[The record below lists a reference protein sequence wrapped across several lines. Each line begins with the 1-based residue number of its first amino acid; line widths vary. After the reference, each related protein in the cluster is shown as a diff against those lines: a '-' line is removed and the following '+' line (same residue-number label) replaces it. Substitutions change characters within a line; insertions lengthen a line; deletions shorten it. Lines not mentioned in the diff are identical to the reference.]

1 MMTRRSSAA
10 RRRRSVTTNLGEK
23 IMTSLSALPPASQRR
38 PAKAV
43 AARRILFVDDDELI
57 LRSMERVLRRPAAE
71 SGWELC
77 FATSGEA
84 ALEEMTKN
92 PVEVMLVDANMAR
105 MSGAALLKRVQERDP
120 SVVRILLSGHT
131 GLDVLRSAL
140 PYAHQFLPKP
150 CDGHLL
156 RSTLD
161 SACGLRQLLA
171 RPEMRHLVG
180 SSNELPSAPRT
191 FIELSNALSNPHA
204 STRTVSDIIERDIA
218 MSARVLQL
226 VSSAFYGLPRAVTS
240 VSGAVA
246 YLGVEVIKAIVL
258 SVEVSRMFPL
268 TQAAPN
274 FSVDALQ
281 QHSMHISQFAKR
293 ILGHEPGGDV
303 VLVAGLLQDTGQL
316 VLASRAASR
325 FATAVDTASKLKQPL
340 HEVEQDVFGASHAEI
355 GAYLL
360 GLWGLPPRVVGAVV
374 HHLEPQR
381 SNARVFDAA
390 AALYVANHL
399 VVDPDVPALDELPPH
414 TIALDL
420 SYLRTLGVAH
430 QLDEW
435 RRLAR
440 AFGGGCSQAP
450 KLAARA

>member
-1 MMTRRSSAA
+1 MS
-10 RRRRSVTTNLGEK
+10 
-23 IMTSLSALPPASQRR
+23 SLSAASPPSQRR
-38 PAKAV
+38 PALVKAV
-43 AARRILFVDDDELI
+43 RRILFVDDDELI

-77 FATSGEA
+77 FATDGQA
-84 ALEEMTKN
+84 ALEEMARC
-92 PVEVMLVDANMAR
+92 PVEVMLVDANMAK
-105 MSGAALLKRVQERDP
+105 MSGATLLRKVQERDP
-120 SVVRILLSGHT
+120 AVVRIMLSGHT
-131 GLDVLRSAL
+131 GLDVLRTAL

-150 CDGHLL
+150 CDGQLL
-156 RSTLD
+156 RSTLE
-161 SACGLRQLLA
+161 SACGLRGLLG
-171 RPEMRHLVG
+171 RPEMRQLVG

-191 FIELSNALSNPHA
+191 FIELSNALANPSA
-204 STRTVSDIIERDIA
+204 SARAVAEIIERDVAI
-218 MSARVLQL
+218 SARVLQL

-240 VSGAVA
+240 IGGAVA

-268 TQAAPN
+268 TQSIPD
-274 FSVDALQ
+274 FSIDALQ
-281 QHSMHISQFAKR
+281 QHGMKVSQLAKR

-303 VLVAGLLQDTGQL
+303 LLVAGLLQDSGQL

-325 FATAVDTASKLKQPL
+325 FGIALSTAHARKQPL
-340 HEVEQDVFGASHAEI
+340 QELEVDLFGASHAEI

-360 GLWGLPPRVVGAVV
+360 GLWGLPQRVVNTVGN
-374 HHLEPQR
+374 HLEPQR
-381 SNARVFDAA
+381 VGNRVFDAA
-390 AALYVANHL
+390 AALYVANLL
-399 VVDPDVPALDELPPH
+399 VVDPDVPALDEVPPH

-420 SYLRTLGVAH
+420 GFLRLVGVAH

-440 AFGGGCSQAP
+440 AFSSGKSSSP

>member
-1 MMTRRSSAA
+1 
-10 RRRRSVTTNLGEK
+10 
-23 IMTSLSALPPASQRR
+23 
-38 PAKAV
+38 
-43 AARRILFVDDDELI
+43 VDDDELI

-71 SGWELC
+71 NGWELC
-77 FATSGEA
+77 FATDGEA
-84 ALEEMTKN
+84 ALEEMN
-92 PVEVMLVDANMAR
+92 RSPVEVLLADANMAK
-105 MSGAALLKRVQERDP
+105 MSGATLLRKVQERDP
-120 SVVRILLSGHT
+120 AVVRILLSGHT
-131 GLDVLRSAL
+131 GLDVLRTAL

-150 CDGHLL
+150 CDGQLL

-161 SACGLRQLLA
+161 SACGLRGLLA
-171 RPEMRHLVG
+171 RPEMRQLVG
-180 SSNELPSAPRT
+180 SSNQLPSAPRT
-191 FIELSNALSNPHA
+191 FIELSNALANPSA
-204 STRTVSDIIERDIA
+204 SARAISETIERDIGI
-218 MSARVLQL
+218 SARVLQL

-240 VSGAVA
+240 IGGAVA

-268 TQAAPN
+268 TQTIPD

-281 QHSMHISQFAKR
+281 QHGMRASQFAKR

-303 VLVAGLLQDTGQL
+303 LLVAGLLQDTGQL

-325 FATAVDTASKLKQPL
+325 FGIALSTSLARKQPL
-340 HEVEQDVFGASHAEI
+340 QEVETDLFGASHAEI

-360 GLWGLPPRVVGAVV
+360 GLWGLPQRVVGAVAN
-374 HHLEPQR
+374 HLEPQR
-381 SNARVFDAA
+381 TGNRVFDAA
-390 AALYVANHL
+390 AALYVANLL
-399 VVDPDVPALDELPPH
+399 VVDPDVPALEDIPPH

-420 SYLRTLGVAH
+420 NFLRLVGVAH

-440 AFGGGCSQAP
+440 AFSSGKSNAP

>member
-1 MMTRRSSAA
+1 
-10 RRRRSVTTNLGEK
+10 
-23 IMTSLSALPPASQRR
+23 MTSLSALPPASQRR
-38 PAKAV
+38 PAKV
-43 AARRILFVDDDELI
+43 LTARRILFVDDDELI
-57 LRSMERVLRRPAAE
+57 LRSVERVLRRPAAE

-77 FATSGEA
+77 FATDGDS
-84 ALEEMTKN
+84 ALEEMAKN

-150 CDGHLL
+150 CDGQLL

-191 FIELSNALSNPHA
+191 FIELSNALANPNA
-204 STRTVSDIIERDIA
+204 SARTVSEIIERDIA
-218 MSARVLQL
+218 ISARVLQL

-240 VSGAVA
+240 IGGAVA

-268 TQAAPN
+268 TQLIPD

-281 QHSMHISQFAKR
+281 QHGMRVSQFAKR

-303 VLVAGLLQDTGQL
+303 LIVAGLLQDTGQL
-316 VLASRAASR
+316 VLASRAAAR
-325 FATAVDTASKLKQPL
+325 FGIALNTACANKQPL
-340 HEVEQDVFGASHAEI
+340 AELEHELFGASHAEI

-360 GLWGLPPRVVGAVV
+360 GLWGLPQRVVSAVAN
-374 HHLEPQR
+374 HLEPQR
-381 SNARVFDAA
+381 SATQVFDAA
-390 AALYVANHL
+390 AALYVANLL
-399 VVDPDVPALDELPPH
+399 VVDPEVPALEEVPPK

-420 SYLRTLGVAH
+420 AYLRRVGVAH
-430 QLDEW
+430 QLEEW

-440 AFGGGCSQAP
+440 AFGGSKSQAL

>member
-1 MMTRRSSAA
+1 
-10 RRRRSVTTNLGEK
+10 
-23 IMTSLSALPPASQRR
+23 MTSLSAAPPASQRR
-38 PAKAV
+38 PAPVK

-77 FATSGEA
+77 FATNGDA
-84 ALEEMTKN
+84 ALEEMTRA
-92 PVEVMLVDANMAR
+92 PVEVLLADANMAK
-105 MSGAALLKRVQERDP
+105 MSGATLLRKVQERDP
-120 SVVRILLSGHT
+120 AVVRILLSGHT
-131 GLDVLRSAL
+131 GLDVLRTAL

-150 CDGHLL
+150 CDGQLL

-161 SACGLRQLLA
+161 SACGLRSLLA

-191 FIELSNALSNPHA
+191 FIELSNALANPSA
-204 STRTVSDIIERDIA
+204 SARLISEIIERDIGI
-218 MSARVLQL
+218 SARVLQL

-240 VSGAVA
+240 IGGAVA

-268 TQAAPN
+268 TQTIPD
-274 FSVDALQ
+274 FSIDALQ
-281 QHSMHISQFAKR
+281 QHGMRASQFAKR

-303 VLVAGLLQDTGQL
+303 LLVAGLLQDTGQL
-316 VLASRAASR
+316 VLAARAAPRFGIALSTSSSR
-325 FATAVDTASKLKQPL
+325 KQPL
-340 HEVEQDVFGASHAEI
+340 QEVEANLFGASHAEI

-360 GLWGLPPRVVGAVV
+360 GLWGLPQRVVSAVAN
-374 HHLEPQR
+374 HLEPQR
-381 SNARVFDAA
+381 TGSRVFDAA
-390 AALYVANHL
+390 AALYVANLL
-399 VVDPDVPALDELPPH
+399 VVDPDVPALEEVPPH

-420 SYLRTLGVAH
+420 AFLRLVGVAH

-440 AFGGGCSQAP
+440 AFSSGKSNAP
-450 KLAARA
+450 QLAARA

>member
-1 MMTRRSSAA
+1 
-10 RRRRSVTTNLGEK
+10 
-23 IMTSLSALPPASQRR
+23 MTSLSALPPPSQRR
-38 PAKAV
+38 PAKA
-43 AARRILFVDDDELI
+43 AAPLRILFVDDDELI

-71 SGWELC
+71 RGWQLC

-84 ALEEMTKN
+84 ALEELAKT

-105 MSGAALLKRVQERDP
+105 MSGPALLKRVQERDP

-131 GLDVLRSAL
+131 GLDLLRSAL

-150 CDGHLL
+150 CDGQLL

-180 SSNELPSAPRT
+180 STNELPSAPRT
-191 FIELSNALSNPHA
+191 FIELSNALANPNA
-204 STRTVSDIIERDIA
+204 SARTVSDIIERDIA
-218 MSARVLQL
+218 IAARVLQL

-240 VSGAVA
+240 IGGAVA
-246 YLGVEVIKAIVL
+246 YLGVEIVKAIVL

-268 TQAAPN
+268 TQLIPD

-281 QHSMHISQFAKR
+281 QHAMRVSQFAKR
-293 ILGHEPGGDV
+293 ILGPEPGGDV
-303 VLVAGLLQDTGQL
+303 LLVAGLLQDTGQL

-325 FATAVDTASKLKQPL
+325 FGVALSTSGARKRPL
-340 HEVEQDVFGASHAEI
+340 HEVERDMFGASHAEV

-360 GLWGLPPRVVGAVV
+360 GLWGLPPRVVGAVA
-374 HHLEPQR
+374 HHLEPRR
-381 SNARVFDAA
+381 SDGRVFDAA
-390 AALYVANHL
+390 SALYVANLL
-399 VVDPDVPALDELPPH
+399 VVDPDVPALDEVPAH
-414 TIALDL
+414 VIALDL
-420 SYLRTLGVAH
+420 QYLRMIGVAH
-430 QLDEW
+430 QLEEW

-440 AFGGGCSQAP
+440 AFGGGKSSKP

>member
-1 MMTRRSSAA
+1 
-10 RRRRSVTTNLGEK
+10 
-23 IMTSLSALPPASQRR
+23 MTSLDSLPPASQRR

-43 AARRILFVDDDELI
+43 ATRRILFVDDDELI

-71 SGWELC
+71 NGWELC
-77 FATSGEA
+77 FASSGEA
-84 ALEEMTKN
+84 ALEEMAKN
-92 PVEVMLVDANMAR
+92 PVEVMLVDSNMAR

-150 CDGHLL
+150 CDGQLL

-191 FIELSNALSNPHA
+191 FIELSSALANPNASA
-204 STRTVSDIIERDIA
+204 RTVSDIIERDIA
-218 MSARVLQL
+218 ISARVLQL

-240 VSGAVA
+240 IGGAVA

-268 TQAAPN
+268 TQTIPD
-274 FSVDALQ
+274 FSVEALQ
-281 QHSMHISQFAKR
+281 QHGTRVSQLAKR
-293 ILGHEPGGDV
+293 MLGHEPGGDV
-303 VLVAGLLQDTGQL
+303 LLVAGLLQDTGQL
-316 VLASRAASR
+316 VLSSRAASR
-325 FATAVDTASKLKQPL
+325 FGIALSTASARKQPL
-340 HEVEQDVFGASHAEI
+340 HEVEQELFGATHAEI

-360 GLWGLPPRVVGAVV
+360 GLWGLPQRVVAAVAS
-374 HHLEPQR
+374 HLDPRR
-381 SNARVFDAA
+381 SGGRVFDAA
-390 AALYVANHL
+390 GALYVSNLL
-399 VVDPDVPALDELPPH
+399 VVDPDVPALDEVPPRC
-414 TIALDL
+414 IALDL
-420 SYLRTLGVAH
+420 SYLRTVGVAH
-430 QLDEW
+430 QLEEW

-440 AFGGGCSQAP
+440 AFGGGKSQAP

>member
-1 MMTRRSSAA
+1 M
-10 RRRRSVTTNLGEK
+10 VTT
-23 IMTSLSALPPASQRR
+23 P
-38 PAKAV
+38 
-43 AARRILFVDDDELI
+43 RRILFVDDDELI

-77 FATSGEA
+77 FATDGDA
-84 ALEEMTKN
+84 ALEEMARS
-92 PVEVMLVDANMAR
+92 PVEVVLVDANMGK
-105 MSGAALLKRVQERDP
+105 MSGAMLLRKIQERDP
-120 SVVRILLSGHT
+120 AVVRILLSGHT
-131 GLDVLRSAL
+131 GLDVLRTAL

-150 CDGHLL
+150 CDGQLL
-156 RSTLD
+156 RSTLE
-161 SACGLRQLLA
+161 SACGLRGLLA
-171 RPEMRHLVG
+171 RPEMRQLVG

-191 FIELSNALSNPHA
+191 FIELSNALANPSA
-204 STRTVSDIIERDIA
+204 SSRAVSEIIERDIGI
-218 MSARVLQL
+218 SARVLQL

-240 VSGAVA
+240 VGGAVA

-268 TQAAPN
+268 TQAVAD

-281 QHSMHISQFAKR
+281 QQGMRVSQFAKR

-303 VLVAGLLQDTGQL
+303 LLVAGLLQDTGQL

-325 FATAVDTASKLKQPL
+325 FGIALSTSSAKKQPL
-340 HEVEQDVFGASHAEI
+340 HEVELDLFGASHAEI

-360 GLWGLPPRVVGAVV
+360 GLWGLPQRVVSAIAN
-374 HHLEPQR
+374 HLEPQR
-381 SNARVFDAA
+381 TGNRVFDAA
-390 AALYVANHL
+390 AALYVANLL
-399 VVDPDVPALDELPPH
+399 VCDADVPAVEEVPPGA
-414 TIALDL
+414 IALDL
-420 SYLRTLGVAH
+420 SFLRLVGVAH

-440 AFGGGCSQAP
+440 AFGGAKSQAP

>member
-1 MMTRRSSAA
+1 MSSVSAA
-10 RRRRSVTTNLGEK
+10 S
-23 IMTSLSALPPASQRR
+23 PPSQRR
-38 PAKAV
+38 PAAV
-43 AARRILFVDDDELI
+43 KAARRILFVDDDELI

-77 FATSGEA
+77 FATDGDA
-84 ALEEMTKN
+84 ALEEMARC
-92 PVEVMLVDANMAR
+92 PVEVILADANMAK
-105 MSGAALLKRVQERDP
+105 MSGATLLRKVQERDP
-120 SVVRILLSGHT
+120 AVVRILLSGHT
-131 GLDVLRSAL
+131 GLDVLRMAL

-150 CDGHLL
+150 CDGQLL

-161 SACGLRQLLA
+161 SACGLRGLLA
-171 RPEMRHLVG
+171 RPDMRQLVG
-180 SSNELPSAPRT
+180 ASNELPSAPRT
-191 FIELSNALSNPHA
+191 FIELSNALANPNA
-204 STRTVSDIIERDIA
+204 SARMVSEIIERDIGI
-218 MSARVLQL
+218 SARVLQL

-240 VSGAVA
+240 IGGAVA

-268 TQAAPN
+268 TQSIPD

-281 QHSMHISQFAKR
+281 QQGMKVSQLAKR

-303 VLVAGLLQDTGQL
+303 LLVAGLLQDTGQL

-325 FATAVDTASKLKQPL
+325 FGIALSTASARKQPL
-340 HEVEQDVFGASHAEI
+340 QESEVELFGASHAEI

-360 GLWGLPPRVVGAVV
+360 GLWGLPQRVVAAVGN
-374 HHLEPQR
+374 HLEPQR
-381 SNARVFDAA
+381 TGNRVFDAA
-390 AALYVANHL
+390 AALYVANL
-399 VVDPDVPALDELPPH
+399 LAADPDVPAFEEIPPH

-420 SYLRTLGVAH
+420 AFLRLVGVAH

-440 AFGGGCSQAP
+440 AFSPARSNAP